1 MQGDDNCIDDIAR
14 RASRVG
20 RAAFS
25 TLSLS
30 PTSETQQTLDY
41 EALLLAIAGH
51 DLRQPLQAIQ
61 SEGRQTMRVLVVGGG
76 IGGLSTAIALR
87 YQGVDALVLEQTK
100 VLTEIG
106 AGIQIAANAAIVLRQ
121 LGLERAI
128 RSVGVKPQSYDYRD
142 LRTGKMLY
150 QAPLGDEAAGRY
162 GAPMYNIHRAD
173 LIQIL
178 ADAVPAEAKRYD
190 ARVIDVSQDA
200 DGVEVKLQDGTT
212 VCGDALI
219 GCDGI
224 HSVVRR
230 HQRGEEQKHFANI
243 LMWRSLIPAEK
254 LEGLN
259 LEERGNYWFGPGRT
273 LITYWVRPKKL
284 YSILASVPAH
294 EVQRESWD
302 DSGDISEMLR
312 SFDDAEP
319 RARKMLEQCPS
330 VFITG
335 MFYRDPVDSWTNGR
349 ITLLGDAA
357 HPMVPFL
364 AAGAGQGI
372 EDAWTFAHV
381 LARRPDDVPGALLE
395 YERRRLPRTTRIQ
408 AGARAA
414 VKLMHENDA
423 QRVRDRNGRWKGMA
437 RIDPM
442 AETSWGLAWAY
453 NVVKAVERP
462 PGEVLNVTGLREG
475 KRLQRP
481 EGQRAFDLWKYA
493 FRPEDVACGHDG
505 LREAYERF
513 LTKNFPLPDE
523 FSAVKDEFGDVR
535 AWRVAAVDA
544 PRGNVAL
551 HFHGGGYLI
560 GSAKGSLEYASRL
573 AAAIDGAC
581 YTVDYRLAPEHP
593 YPAAIDDAVASY
605 RALLALGIP
614 AKSILIS
621 GESAGGGLA
630 VALVLALRN
639 AGDPLPAA
647 IFAVAPF
654 ADLTLSGPSVR
665 AFNGDDPA
673 ANRDLLTFM
682 AASYFQGHEPTDPLV
697 SPLFGDLAGLPPLFV
712 AAAQGEVLLSDATRL
727 AERAQKAGVEV
738 TLRLIEDS
746 VHVYTIFPFL
756 PETKSTMEEVAVWAR
771 QHLLQNDTSPQNNQ
785 EHRHQDDAQRKLCE
799 P

>member
-1 MQGDDNCIDDIAR
+1 
-14 RASRVG
+14 
-20 RAAFS
+20 
-25 TLSLS
+25 
-30 PTSETQQTLDY
+30 
-41 EALLLAIAGH
+41 
-51 DLRQPLQAIQ
+51 
-61 SEGRQTMRVLVVGGG
+61 MRVLVVGGG

-87 YQGVDALVLEQTK
+87 YQGVDALVLEQTR

-128 RSVGVKPQSYDYRD
+128 SSVGVKPQSYDYRD

-178 ADAVPAEAKRYD
+178 ADAVPAEAKRFD

-200 DGVEVKLQDGTT
+200 NGVEVKLQDGTT

-230 HQRGEEQKHFANI
+230 HLRGDERKHFANI
-243 LMWRSLIPAEK
+243 VMWRSLIPADK
-254 LEGLN
+254 LESLD

-273 LITYWVRPKKL
+273 LITYWIRPRKL

-302 DSGDISEMLR
+302 DTGDISKMLR

-335 MFYRDPVDSWTNGR
+335 MFYRDPIDSWTNGR

-364 AAGAGQGI
+364 AAGAGQSI

-381 LARRPDDVPGALLE
+381 LARRPDDVPNALLE

-437 RIDPM
+437 RIDPI
-442 AETSWGLAWAY
+442 AETSWGLVWAY
-453 NVVKAVERP
+453 NVVKAVDRP

-475 KRLQRP
+475 KRLRRP

-493 FRPEDVACGHDG
+493 FRPEDVARGHDG

-523 FSAVKDEFGDVR
+523 FSAVKGELGDVR

-605 RALLALGIP
+605 RALLTLGIP

-665 AFNGDDPA
+665 AFDGDDPA

-727 AERAQKAGVEV
+727 AERARKAGVEV

-746 VHVYTIFPFL
+746 VHVYPIFPFL

-771 QHLLQNDTSPQNNQ
+771 QHLLPNDTNPQNSQ
-785 EHRHQDDAQRKLCE
+785 DHRHQDNAQ
-799 P
+799 

>member
-1 MQGDDNCIDDIAR
+1 
-14 RASRVG
+14 
-20 RAAFS
+20 
-25 TLSLS
+25 
-30 PTSETQQTLDY
+30 
-41 EALLLAIAGH
+41 
-51 DLRQPLQAIQ
+51 
-61 SEGRQTMRVLVVGGG
+61 MRVLVAGGG
-76 IGGLSTAIALR
+76 IGGLTTATALR
-87 YQGVDALVLEQTK
+87 HQGIKALVLEQSP
-100 VLTEIG
+100 VLNEIG
-106 AGIQIAANAAIVLRQ
+106 AGIQIAANAAIVLRE
-121 LGLERAI
+121 LGLEAAMRA
-128 RSVGVKPQSYDYRD
+128 VGVKPQSYDYRD
-142 LRTGKMLY
+142 LRTGRMLY

-178 ADAVPAEAKRYD
+178 FDAVPSEAKRLG
-190 ARVIDVSQDA
+190 ARCVAMSQDK
-200 DGVEVKLQDGTT
+200 DGVEVRLQTGE
-212 VCGDALI
+212 VVRADALV

-224 HSVVRR
+224 HSVVRQ
-230 HQRGEEQKHFANI
+230 HLRGNEEKHFANI
-243 LMWRSLIPAEK
+243 LMWRSLIPAER

-273 LITYWVRPKKL
+273 LITYWVRPKNL

-294 EVQRESWD
+294 EVQRESWT
-302 DSGDISEMLR
+302 DSGDISEMMR

-319 RARKMLEQCPS
+319 RARAMLEQCQS

-335 MFYRDPVDSWTNGR
+335 MYYRDPIDSWTSGR

-364 AAGAGQGI
+364 AAGAGQSI
-372 EDAWTFAHV
+372 EDAWTFARV
-381 LARRPDDVPGALLE
+381 LARRQDDVPGALLE

-414 VKLMHENDA
+414 VKLMHEQES

-437 RIDPM
+437 RIDPL

-453 NVVKAVERP
+453 NVVKAVEGP

-493 FRPEDVACGHDG
+493 FRPEDVARGHDG
-505 LREAYERF
+505 LREAYDRF
-513 LTKNFPLPDE
+513 LTTNFPLPDNVE
-523 FSAVKDEFGDVR
+523 AVEEELGDVR
-535 AWRVAAVDA
+535 AFRVAASDA
-544 PRGNVAL
+544 ARGNVVL

-573 AAAIDGAC
+573 AAAVGGTC

-593 YPAAIDDAVASY
+593 YPAAIDDAISAY
-605 RALLALGIP
+605 RALLARGIP
-614 AKSILIS
+614 ASSILLS

-630 VALVLALRN
+630 VALALALRTS
-639 AGDPLPAA
+639 GDPLPAG
-647 IFAVAPF
+647 ILAVAPF
-654 ADLTLSGPSVR
+654 TDLTLSGASVR

-682 AASYFQGHEPTDPLV
+682 GASYFQGHEPTDPLV
-697 SPLFGDLAGLPPLFV
+697 SPLFGDLTGLPPLFV
-712 AAAQGEVLLSDATRL
+712 TATQGECLLDDTTRL
-727 AERAQKAGVEV
+727 AERAEKAGVDV
-738 TLRLIEDS
+738 TLRLVEDS

-756 PETKSTMEEVAVWAR
+756 PETHRTMEEVATWAQR
-771 QHLLQNDTSPQNNQ
+771 NLRRNDTRPQAA
-785 EHRHQDDAQRKLCE
+785 E
-799 P
+799 

>member
-1 MQGDDNCIDDIAR
+1 
-14 RASRVG
+14 
-20 RAAFS
+20 
-25 TLSLS
+25 
-30 PTSETQQTLDY
+30 
-41 EALLLAIAGH
+41 
-51 DLRQPLQAIQ
+51 
-61 SEGRQTMRVLVVGGG
+61 MRVLVAGGG
-76 IGGLSTAIALR
+76 IGGLTTAIALR
-87 YQGVDALVLEQTK
+87 HQGIKALVLEQSP
-100 VLTEIG
+100 VLNEIG
-106 AGIQIAANAAIVLRQ
+106 AGIQIAANAAIVLRE
-121 LGLERAI
+121 LGLEAAMRA
-128 RSVGVKPQSYDYRD
+128 VGVKPQSYDYRD
-142 LRTGKMLY
+142 LRTGRMLY

-178 ADAVPAEAKRYD
+178 FDAVPSEAKRLG
-190 ARVIDVSQDA
+190 ARCVAMSQDK
-200 DGVEVKLQDGTT
+200 DGVEVRLQTGE
-212 VCGDALI
+212 VVRADALV

-224 HSVVRR
+224 HSVVRQ
-230 HQRGEEQKHFANI
+230 HLRGSEEKHFANI
-243 LMWRSLIPAEK
+243 LMWRSLIPAER

-273 LITYWVRPKKL
+273 LITYWVRPKNL

-294 EVQRESWD
+294 EVQRESWT
-302 DSGDISEMLR
+302 DSGDISEMMR

-319 RARKMLEQCPS
+319 RARAMLEQCQS

-335 MFYRDPVDSWTNGR
+335 MYYRDPIDSWTSGR

-364 AAGAGQGI
+364 AAGAGQSI
-372 EDAWTFAHV
+372 EDAWTFARV
-381 LARRPDDVPGALLE
+381 LARRQDDVPGALLE

-414 VKLMHENDA
+414 VKLMHEQES

-437 RIDPM
+437 RIDPL

-453 NVVKAVERP
+453 NVVKAVEGP

-493 FRPEDVACGHDG
+493 FRPEDVARGHDG
-505 LREAYERF
+505 LREAYDRF
-513 LTKNFPLPDE
+513 LTTNFPLPDNVE
-523 FSAVKDEFGDVR
+523 AVEEELGDVR
-535 AWRVAAVDA
+535 AFRVAASDA
-544 PRGNVAL
+544 ARGNVVL

-573 AAAIDGAC
+573 AAAVGGTC

-593 YPAAIDDAVASY
+593 YPAAIDDAISAY
-605 RALLALGIP
+605 RALLARGIP
-614 AKSILIS
+614 ASSILLS

-630 VALVLALRN
+630 VALALALRTS
-639 AGDPLPAA
+639 GDPLPAG
-647 IFAVAPF
+647 ILAVAPF
-654 ADLTLSGPSVR
+654 TDLTLSGASVR

-682 AASYFQGHEPTDPLV
+682 GASYFQGHEPTDPLV
-697 SPLFGDLAGLPPLFV
+697 SPLFGDLTGLPPLFV
-712 AAAQGEVLLSDATRL
+712 TATQGECLLDDTTRL
-727 AERAQKAGVEV
+727 AERAEKAGVDV
-738 TLRLIEDS
+738 TLRLVEDS

-756 PETKSTMEEVAVWAR
+756 PETHRTMEEVATWAQR
-771 QHLLQNDTSPQNNQ
+771 NLRRNDTRPQAA
-785 EHRHQDDAQRKLCE
+785 E
-799 P
+799 